1 MINLLLQNN
10 INLLVLC
17 KLKTI
22 TKPVG
27 VLIVGHQGN
36 QFISL
41 SAGLS
46 WYIQI
51 H

>member
-27 VLIVGHQGN
+27 VLIVGYQGN

-41 SAGLS
+41 GEGLS
-46 WYIQI
+46 RYIQI